1 MRINRICSTTLLLF
15 ILLTVTTACGD
26 KAELQK
32 KPFGIFI
39 GCDSENMPGDI
50 ASYETVILD
59 AQYFSI
65 EDISGLK
72 KQGCNVFSYL
82 NVGSVENYRDY
93 YETFKGSTL
102 STYENWED
110 EYWMD
115 LSDATWQSF
124 VSETLATELTNKGID
139 GFFIDNADVYYM
151 YKNNATYNGL
161 NTVMEKLGEYKLP
174 IIINGGDEY
183 VTKLISDGKSNLIN
197 AVNQECVFSNI
208 EDYDKNLFSRN
219 DGDTTKYF
227 TDYLKSCKDAGL
239 NVSLTE
245 YTKDDELASEIRK
258 YCDENGYIC
267 YISDSVNLDG

>member
-1 MRINRICSTTLLLF
+1 MKVNKICSMAVMFLILLL
-15 ILLTVTTACGD
+15 TMNACGN

-32 KPFGIFI
+32 KPLGIFI
-39 GCDSENMPGDI
+39 GCDSEDLPNDI
-50 ASYETVILD
+50 TSYETVILD
-59 AQYFSI
+59 AQYFSAD
-65 EDISGLK
+65 DISKLK
-72 KQGCNVFSYL
+72 NHGCKVFSYL

-115 LSDATWQSF
+115 LSDATWQGF

-245 YTKDDELASEIRK
+245 YTKDDELASEIKK